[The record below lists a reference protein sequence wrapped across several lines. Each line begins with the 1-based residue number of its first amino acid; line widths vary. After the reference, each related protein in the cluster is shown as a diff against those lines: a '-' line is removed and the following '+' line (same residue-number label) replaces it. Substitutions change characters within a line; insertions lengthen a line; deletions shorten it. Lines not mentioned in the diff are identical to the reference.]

1 MSKHLCR
8 DCGATEA
15 DGATFETRPGG
26 RVKRLVCSDCIAAAR
41 APTPKPTTLPVTR
54 ASYRA
59 APAQSGSGP
68 IRPRRSAGAP
78 PMAGRPRFLGKR
90 AKPDDARQRGLPL
103 VAAMVRTCRV
113 CGCTDDDCRQR
124 VAPSDETIRWVA
136 ADLCSA
142 CEEREAA

>member
-59 APAQSGSGP
+59 AHRRRAALAQFDLVDLLVPPPHDRPAPLPGKTSQ
-68 IRPRRSAGAP
+68 AG
-78 PMAGRPRFLGKR
+78 
-90 AKPDDARQRGLPL
+90 
-103 VAAMVRTCRV
+103 
-113 CGCTDDDCRQR
+113 
-124 VAPSDETIRWVA
+124 
-136 ADLCSA
+136 
-142 CEEREAA
+142 